1 MLRSDDRGMG
11 ESLELE
17 VMATDRAHGEAVI
30 SVLRHTMAQRNV
42 YRGRVL
48 ELRSRHFHSDEGAP
62 LTVRSLPQV
71 TRDRIVLPEE
81 VLERIE
87 RQAFSMAKHAER
99 LKAAGRHLRRGLLL
113 HGPPG
118 VGKTL
123 TAMYLAAQ
131 MPERTVVLLTG
142 QAFETLG
149 PSVDLAVSLQPAM
162 LILEDVDL
170 VALDRSLDQ
179 TTRYSWNCS
188 TAWTDSTRT
197 ATCCS
202 S

>member
-1 MLRSDDRGMG
+1 MSPSQSASEAITCVRSGLWLTGDDKGPVVVMLRSDDRGMG

-149 PSVDLAVSLQPAM
+149 RQSTSRFP
-162 LILEDVDL
+162 
-170 VALDRSLDQ
+170 
-179 TTRYSWNCS
+179 CS
-188 TAWTDSTRT
+188 RP
-197 ATCCS
+197 C
-202 S
+202 